1 MLGVEAVARERH
13 GSSGRTSTGH
23 DAIRGGGRG
32 APPCGRIGTGA
43 RPAHARGPSI
53 ARGVSMSVVCVDN
66 RAMKRSALGPTVS
79 WDSRDPLSLLR
90 GVSEKL
96 GHYVYALRDPL
107 DDGRLFYVGKG
118 VGDRVYAH
126 ARHAKRID
134 PSKTIT
140 QLKLAR
146 IREIHAAGLDV
157 GVEFVRHNLADEAE
171 AFEVEA
177 AVIDAL
183 EIAGIEL
190 ANVVSGHGTERGWRP
205 LEEIMAQYAAQPVEI
220 RPEHRV
226 LLIRLNRK
234 QWLAPGDLY
243 EKTRASWKVAPERHK
258 PEWVFAVYGGI
269 VRAVYR
275 VESWER
281 PPQEKRV
288 GKEARRWDFNGVR
301 DLAMEGIY
309 LWADISGYLRRGA
322 QNPITYVHC

>member
-1 MLGVEAVARERH
+1 
-13 GSSGRTSTGH
+13 
-23 DAIRGGGRG
+23 
-32 APPCGRIGTGA
+32 
-43 RPAHARGPSI
+43 
-53 ARGVSMSVVCVDN
+53 
-66 RAMKRSALGPTVS
+66 MKRSALGPTVS
-79 WDSRDPLSLLR
+79 PGSRDPLSLLP

-107 DDGRLFYVGKG
+107 EDGRLFYVGKG

-126 ARHAKRID
+126 ARHAKRVD
-134 PSKTIT
+134 PSKTSA
-140 QLKLAR
+140 QLRLTR

-157 GVEFVRHNLADEAE
+157 GVEFIRHNLADEAE

-177 AVIDAL
+177 AVIDVL
-183 EIAGIEL
+183 KIAGIEL

-205 LEEIMAQYAAQPVEI
+205 LEEIMAEYAAQPVEI
-220 RPEHRV
+220 EPEHRV

-258 PEWVFAVYGGI
+258 PGWVFAVYGGI

-281 PPQEKRV
+281 PPEEKRV
-288 GKEARRWDFNGVR
+288 GKGARRWDFNGVR
-301 DLAMEGIY
+301 DLAMEDIY
-309 LWADISGYLRRGA
+309 LWTDVSGHLRRGA